1 VFKSK
6 KILALTLVLAVVL
19 TVAGCGPKPAPSEA
33 EEPGE
38 DKIKVGLVFD
48 VGGRGDLSFND
59 GTYAGF
65 EKAFNDFSDKI
76 EGKPEDAAKE
86 PSGGGEDREQL
97 MRLLA
102 ESGYDMIVAVG
113 FMFTEHVDKLSK
125 EFPDTKF
132 VLIDGAIDDLDE
144 DSNIVCLLFKEH
156 EGSFL
161 VGAAAALKSE
171 TDKVGF
177 VGGMKGAL
185 IERFEVGYL
194 AGAKYVNP
202 KIETYSDY
210 IGTTGDAFKDPVKG
224 KELALKQYKA
234 GADVV
239 YHASGASGTGVI
251 EAGTNEKKFVI
262 GVDSDQS
269 LTATDEQR
277 PYILTSML
285 KRLDVATYDTIK
297 DFVEGN
303 YKGGYRV
310 FGLADDGVA
319 YAVNQYNKDL
329 LSDIEPQLKELKA
342 KVVKGEIKV
351 PIDKAEYEKFLQTL
365 PK

>member
-1 VFKSK
+1 
-6 KILALTLVLAVVL
+6 
-19 TVAGCGPKPAPSEA
+19 
-33 EEPGE
+33 
-38 DKIKVGLVFD
+38 
-48 VGGRGDLSFND
+48 
-59 GTYAGF
+59 
-65 EKAFNDFSDKI
+65 
-76 EGKPEDAAKE
+76 
-86 PSGGGEDREQL
+86 
-97 MRLLA
+97 M
-102 ESGYDMIVAVG
+102 
-113 FMFTEHVDKLSK
+113 
-125 EFPDTKF
+125 
-132 VLIDGAIDDLDE
+132 
-144 DSNIVCLLFKEH
+144 
-156 EGSFL
+156 
-161 VGAAAALKSE
+161 
-171 TDKVGF
+171 
-177 VGGMKGAL
+177 
-185 IERFEVGYL
+185 
-194 AGAKYVNP
+194 
-202 KIETYSDY
+202 
-210 IGTTGDAFKDPVKG
+210 
-224 KELALKQYKA
+224 
-234 GADVV
+234 V

-329 LSDIEPQLKELKA
+329 LSDIEPELKELKA
-342 KVVKGEIKV
+342 KVVKGEIEV